1 MAILL
6 PARRTR
12 VLSDGDHAPDM
23 GALARDLA
31 LGLADPPR
39 IHIRRP
45 PDERLAKDRSPGPAD
60 PAD

>member
-39 IHIRRP
+39 ILLP
-45 PDERLAKDRSPGPAD
+45 SAPG
-60 PAD
+60 